1 MKHLLLFSLLTFSQ
15 FVNSQSIENWCTTSH
30 KMNELMNNPA
40 AVQEFAND
48 ALIRQTEAISA
59 ANQPESN
66 DTTVYIVPVVIHVLH
81 NGGPENVDAAQ
92 IINAVNVMTRDY
104 RLRNADTADVVAEFK
119 PLMADVRMEFVLATK
134 APDGSCFRGYTR
146 TSSPL
151 SYAGD
156 DGYAQVEA
164 IRNGNDVYQGNW
176 PSDKYLNVFVIGDA
190 GGAGGYTNYPNNFGG
205 NDMTNG
211 IWILYTQFGE
221 IGTSSL
227 SAGRSM
233 THELGHWFNLPH
245 TWGSSNTPGVASN
258 CNIDDGVID
267 TPNTQG
273 STGGC
278 NLTLAGCA
286 PGSTTNVQNYLDY
299 ALSCQSMYTQG
310 QSDVMRTAIQSS
322 VGGRNNLWTAQN
334 ILDTG
339 ADGNVYLCT
348 AQFSADKTT
357 ICAGDQVQFTD
368 ESFNVVNGW
377 SWNFTGG
384 NITASTIQNPI
395 VTYFTPGL
403 YEVTLSATDGITN
416 DLEVKTNYI
425 RVLPA
430 GITLP
435 ILEGFESFTT
445 IANIEEWEII
455 NNEGTGFELST
466 TAGQLSTQSVRLL
479 NAGEQESSIDELISA
494 PVDLTSVPSAGSM
507 TLSFR
512 HAYKRTATNNDD
524 KLQIQVTNDCGET
537 WSTKKTLPS
546 FALSTEINTSPF
558 TPNDSSDWTT
568 EHITNILSANWVNN
582 FRYKFVFTSGGGNN
596 FYLDNINIYPGSP
609 SEDLVVGINEQ
620 NSLSQL
626 KLYPNPTDKELNV
639 RFDVQINAQAIISIT
654 DVSGKVVQSH
664 SINANSG
671 SNNVSIDTRFM
682 DSGIYFIEIKMN
694 GVSNTKK
701 FIVN

>member
-1 MKHLLLFSLLTFSQ
+1 
-15 FVNSQSIENWCTTSH
+15 
-30 KMNELMNNPA
+30 
-40 AVQEFAND
+40 
-48 ALIRQTEAISA
+48 
-59 ANQPESN
+59 
-66 DTTVYIVPVVIHVLH
+66 
-81 NGGPENVDAAQ
+81 
-92 IINAVNVMTRDY
+92 MTRDY

-286 PGSTTNVQNYLDY
+286 SGSTTNVQNYLDY